1 MNKSFLPLQLLSC
14 AALLLTTLTVT
25 PAQAQNNNSFNA
37 FTGLPTNNTQR
48 PILIKVSNEAAVRP
62 QSGLSL
68 ADVVIEGYAEG
79 NILRLNALYQTNL
92 PEKVGS
98 VRSCRLIDLELP
110 VIFDAGLLCSGT
122 SGGTLQ
128 RITKSPAYLDNRMM
142 MNNNGAFQYANGPLY
157 RTRDARVPH
166 NLFASAPKAMAVLQ
180 ERGKNGPAAFAS
192 WRFDGAA
199 PGGGSSLNSVTLP
212 YSSGRVGWSYNASTG
227 LWNRTMLGRPHTDKL
242 TGKQLAF
249 ANVVVVYVHHQLSD
263 IREDSLGSR
272 GIEIQLW
279 GEGATKVF
287 RDGKMVDSRWSRPAS
302 GSGLNF
308 TDANGQPIPL
318 KPGNT
323 WIELVPIGFNIVVQ

>member
-1 MNKSFLPLQLLSC
+1 MRKLNSTLSLLAC
-14 AALLLTTLTVT
+14 AILLITAT
-25 PAQAQNNNSFNA
+25 PAQAQNINP
-37 FTGLPTNNTQR
+37 FTGLPADTSRR

-68 ADVVIEGYAEG
+68 ADVVVEGYAEG
-79 NILRLNALYQTNL
+79 NILRLNALYLTHM
-92 PEKVGS
+92 PDKVGS

-110 VIFDAGLLCSGT
+110 VIFDSGLLCSGT

-142 MNNNGAFQYANGPLY
+142 INNNGAFQYANGPLY

-166 NLFASAPKAMAVLQ
+166 NLFASAPKALAVLQ
-180 ERGKNGPAAFAS
+180 ERGKNMPAAFGS

-199 PGGGSSLNSVTLP
+199 PSGGTMLNVVTLP
-212 YSSGRVGWSYNASTG
+212 YSSGRVGWSYSASTG
-227 LWNRTMLGRPHTDKL
+227 LWNRTMLGRSHTDKL
-242 TGKQLAF
+242 TGKQLAS
-249 ANVVVVYVHHQLSD
+249 ANVIVVYVHHQLSD
-263 IREDSLGSR
+263 IREDSLGSH

-279 GEGATKVF
+279 GEGAAKVF
-287 RDGKMVDSRWSRPAS
+287 RDGKVMDGKWSRPGS

-308 TDANGQPIPL
+308 TDTSGQPIPL

>member
-1 MNKSFLPLQLLSC
+1 MKQAFKHFQLLAC
-14 AALLLTTLTVT
+14 TLLLATLTTT
-25 PAQAQNNNSFNA
+25 PAQAQNNAINP

-62 QSGLSL
+62 QTGLSL

-98 VRSCRLIDLELP
+98 VRSCRLIDMELP
-110 VIFDAGLLCSGT
+110 VIFDSGLLCSGT
-122 SGGTLQ
+122 SSGTLQ
-128 RITKSPAYLDNRMM
+128 RIVKSAAYLDDRMM
-142 MNNNGAFQYANGPLY
+142 INNNGAFQYANGPLY

-166 NLFASAPKAMAVLQ
+166 NLFGSAPKAMAVLQ
-180 ERGKNGPAAFAS
+180 QRGKNGPTAFNT

-199 PGGGSSLNSVTLP
+199 PSGGSPLNVVTLP
-212 YSSGRVGWSYNASTG
+212 YSSGRVGWAYNAGTS
-227 LWNRTMLGRPHTDKL
+227 LWNRSMLGRPHTDRL
-242 TGKQLAF
+242 NGKQLAS
-249 ANVVVVYVHHQLSD
+249 ANVVVVYVHHQLTD

-279 GEGATKVF
+279 GEGAAKFF
-287 RDGKMVDSRWSRPAS
+287 RDGQVWDGKWSRPGS
-302 GSGLNF
+302 GIGLNF